1 VPKVKQDESLRCSF
15 CDKAQAVVGKLVS
28 SPQRVPRVYIYDE
41 CITVCNSIIQDDVAT
56 EPGAGWTFA
65 EPVQVLLEPDVALVF
80 RDAAS
85 VNSALRQLIATA
97 ARIPKPDV

>member
-1 VPKVKQDESLRCSF
+1 VDETLCCSF
-15 CDKAQAVVGKLVS
+15 CDKSQAVVGKLIS
-28 SPQRVPRVYIYDE
+28 SPQRTPRVYICDE
-41 CITVCNSIIQDDVAT
+41 CIAVCNSILGDDVAT

-85 VNSALRQLIATA
+85 VNRALRELIGVA